1 MRVCVFGGFR
11 GNLVV
16 GDWWWWGVCFPGGLV
31 WLVVV
36 VGLFRY
42 VVVCL
47 IVLIGLFCGGGL
59 GFVVRF
65 VCFRC

>member
-1 MRVCVFGGFR
+1 MF
-11 GNLVV
+11 LVV
-16 GDWWWWGVCFPGGLV
+16 LEVICWWVIGGGGGVCFPGGLV

-47 IVLIGLFCGGGL
+47 IVLLGLFCGGGL